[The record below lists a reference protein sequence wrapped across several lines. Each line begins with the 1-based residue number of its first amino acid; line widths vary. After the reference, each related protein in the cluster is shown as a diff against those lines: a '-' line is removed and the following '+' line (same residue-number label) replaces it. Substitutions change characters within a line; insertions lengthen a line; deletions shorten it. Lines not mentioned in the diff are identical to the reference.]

1 MNTDKLVSCILP
13 TYNRPKWLAMS
24 LQSLADQTYK
34 NIEVIVVD
42 DGSSCDARLANTST
56 VEEFKNQGLK
66 IKLINLEKNSGT
78 VSIPRNIGISHADGE
93 ILAHIDDDCI
103 SRSSKFERLV
113 PLISE
118 TVVLSYGG
126 RIVCRLAKGEIV
138 LENQSST
145 DMFVKDKKALGIDN
159 GQFIYRTDV
168 YNHIGP
174 IFAINAC
181 DWETYK
187 AIADIGDF
195 AYCPNMVCSYY
206 WHGTNISL
214 TSKAQRV
221 NPMNI
226 LANYIDYFRD
236 NTFKDK
242 VKKLL

>member
-1 MNTDKLVSCILP
+1 
-13 TYNRPKWLAMS
+13 MS

-42 DGSSCDARLANTST
+42 DGSTEEAQLRNTST

-118 TVVLSYGG
+118 TVVLAYGG
-126 RIVCRLAKGEIV
+126 RIAYSLINGEVSLKG
-138 LENQSST
+138 QSST
-145 DMFVKDKKALGIDN
+145 NMFVKDKKALGIDN

-168 YNHIGP
+168 YNHIDP
-174 IFAINAC
+174 VFAINAC

-187 AIADIGDF
+187 LIADLGDF

-206 WHGTNISL
+206 WHGNNISL
-214 TSKAQRV
+214 TPKPQRV
-221 NPMNI
+221 HPHWI
-226 LANYIDYFRD
+226 LTDYIKYFRD
-236 NTFKDK
+236 NKFKDK
-242 VKKLL
+242 VIQQL